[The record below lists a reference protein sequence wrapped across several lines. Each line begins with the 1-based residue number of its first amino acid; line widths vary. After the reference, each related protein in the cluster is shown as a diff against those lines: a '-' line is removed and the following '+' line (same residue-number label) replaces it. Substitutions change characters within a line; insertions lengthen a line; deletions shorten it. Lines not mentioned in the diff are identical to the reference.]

1 MPAAS
6 FVRKKFPSCR
16 FWSEL
21 RVISPGEKLDAGP
34 GPRTS
39 NSPCG
44 GVTMTSCQIWFLNT
58 LVDIHVSEADGKDG
72 ISVLEH
78 RAPFGDSP
86 PLHVHHTE
94 DEIFH
99 IIDGEFRMNI
109 AGEIRRCGPGGI
121 LLAPKGI
128 PHTYRVDSSTGGRW
142 ITVTAHG
149 DFERF
154 VRAAGRRAER

>member
-1 MPAAS
+1 
-6 FVRKKFPSCR
+6 
-16 FWSEL
+16 
-21 RVISPGEKLDAGP
+21 
-34 GPRTS
+34 
-39 NSPCG
+39 
-44 GVTMTSCQIWFLNT
+44 MTSCQIWFLNT

-154 VRAAGRRAER
+154 VRAAGRRAERVELPPLMGPPSPEAIRHLAALAAKFQIELIGEPLQ